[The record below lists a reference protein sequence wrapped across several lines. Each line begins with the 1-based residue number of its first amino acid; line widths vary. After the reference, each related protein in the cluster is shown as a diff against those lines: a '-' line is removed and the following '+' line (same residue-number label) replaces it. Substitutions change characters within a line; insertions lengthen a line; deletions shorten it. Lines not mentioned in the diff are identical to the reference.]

1 MSTAGET
8 QDVSAPGPAPGTAAP
23 RDRSRLLDLVGLL
36 ARLVLGLVLVVAGGL
51 KVTAPKASADAVHA
65 YQVLPYDVGTYVGYG
80 LPIVEVLVGLLLVVG
95 LFTRTSAVIGAAL
108 MVVFIAGISQAWARG
123 ISIDCG
129 CFGGGGTVAA
139 NQTRYGLEIAR
150 DVGLA
155 ACGAWLVW
163 RPRSLAGLDRLWYG
177 R

>member
-1 MSTAGET
+1 
-8 QDVSAPGPAPGTAAP
+8 
-23 RDRSRLLDLVGLL
+23 
-36 ARLVLGLVLVVAGGL
+36 
-51 KVTAPKASADAVHA
+51 VHA
-65 YQVLPYDVGTYVGYG
+65 YQVLPYDIGTYVGYA
-80 LPIVEVLVGLLLVVG
+80 LPIVEILVGLLIIVG
-95 LFTRTSAVIGAAL
+95 LFTRAGAGFGTVL

-139 NQTRYGLEIAR
+139 DQTSYGLEIAR

-155 ACGAWLVW
+155 ACGAWLVR
-163 RPRSLAGLDRLWYG
+163 RPRSLASLDRLWYG

>member
-1 MSTAGET
+1 MSAAGDT
-8 QDVSAPGPAPGTAAP
+8 QDAGTAAHASSTP
-23 RDRSRLLDLVGLL
+23 DRSRLLDVVGLA
-36 ARLVLGLVLVVAGGL
+36 ARVVLGAVLVLAGAL
-51 KVTAPKASADAVHA
+51 KVTSPKASADAVHA
-65 YQVLPYDVGTYVGYG
+65 YQVLPYDIGTYVGYA
-80 LPIVEVLVGLLLVVG
+80 LPIVEILVGLLIIVG
-95 LFTRTSAVIGAAL
+95 LFTRAGAGFGTVL

-139 NQTRYGLEIAR
+139 DQTSYGLEIAR